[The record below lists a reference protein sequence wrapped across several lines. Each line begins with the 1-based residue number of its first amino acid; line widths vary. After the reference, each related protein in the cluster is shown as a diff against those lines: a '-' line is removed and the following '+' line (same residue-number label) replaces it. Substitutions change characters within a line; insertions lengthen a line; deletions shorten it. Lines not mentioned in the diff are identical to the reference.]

1 MENPDGPGADLA
13 KPLLVFDGDCHFCR
27 RWIARWNEITTD
39 RVDYRPLQAAAAD
52 FPHIPR
58 AEFEREVKLI
68 EPDGRMHGGA
78 AAVFQV
84 LAVGNGAAVYRLAQW
99 LYVNV
104 AVFRVV
110 TELAYHFVARHR
122 MLFSTVTRWLWGGD
136 VRAPTYFTART
147 WYLRGLGLVY
157 FFAFLSLRVQVDGL
171 IGKDGILPF
180 HLLLDA
186 ARKQVGALAG
196 CYYLPTLFWVI
207 GAGDG
212 ALHFVCNAGMILAAL
227 LLADLAPAVC
237 LGCLW
242 LCYLSLVTA
251 GQTFLGFQW
260 DILLLEA
267 GFLSLFVAP
276 LRLQPRWGRAAAGP
290 PAPLPRT
297 GVFLLRWL
305 LFRLMLMSGVVKL
318 TSGDETWRNFSSL
331 YYHYETQPLPTWVG
345 WYAYQLPH
353 WFQTGSVGFVFVAEL
368 LAPFL
373 IFGPRRVRLAGFIL
387 LALLQGLIA
396 LTGNYGFFNL
406 LTLLLCVL
414 LLDDR
419 QWPRWLSRRP
429 EVDPRTKRP
438 PQQGHRWPVWLLV
451 PVAAVYL
458 FFGSVLV
465 WQACFPET
473 HLSPLLAVA
482 YEDTYGVIE
491 PFHTLN
497 GYGLFSVMTRER
509 PEIVVEGS
517 NDREHWLAYSF
528 EWKPGDLSRAPRFV
542 APHMPR
548 LDWQMWFAALG
559 TYRDNRWFMQ
569 FMARLL
575 EGSSAVTGLLGANP
589 FPGAPP
595 RYVRAVVYDYHFT
608 DLATRRRTGQWWRRE
623 LRGPYC
629 PELSLKDQAEP

>member
-1 MENPDGPGADLA
+1 MDNSDRPGAALA
-13 KPLLVFDGDCHFCR
+13 KPLMVYDGDCHFCR

-58 AEFEREVKLI
+58 EEFAREVKLI
-68 EPDGRMHGGA
+68 EPDGRVFGGA
-78 AAVFQV
+78 GAVFRV
-84 LAVGNGAAVYRLAQW
+84 LAEANGAAVYQLARW

-104 AVFRVV
+104 AIFRAV
-110 TELAYHFVARHR
+110 TEAAYHFVARHR
-122 MLFSTVTRWLWGGD
+122 TLFSTATRWLWGED

-147 WYLRGLGLVY
+147 WYLRLLGLVY
-157 FFAFLSLRVQVDGL
+157 FLAFLSLRVQVDGL

-186 ARKQVGALAG
+186 VRKQAGTLAG
-196 CYYLPTLFWVI
+196 AYYSPTLCWLI
-207 GAGDG
+207 GASDG
-212 ALHFVCNAGMILAAL
+212 ALHGLCDAGVILAVL
-227 LLADLAPAVC
+227 LVADIAPAVC
-237 LGCLW
+237 LGLLW
-242 LCYLSLVTA
+242 LCYLSLFTA
-251 GQTFLGFQW
+251 GQTFLGFQC
-260 DILLLEA
+260 DLLLLEA

-276 LRLQPRWGRAAAGP
+276 LRLLPRWGRADAAP
-290 PAPLPRT
+290 PDPLPRT

-318 TSGDETWRNFSSL
+318 TSGDETWRDFSSL

-345 WYAYQLPH
+345 WYAHQLPH
-353 WFQTGSVGFVFVAEL
+353 WFQTFSVGFVFLAEL

-373 IFGPRRVRLAGFIL
+373 IFGPRRVRLVGCLL

-406 LTLLLCVL
+406 LTLALCVL
-414 LLDDR
+414 LVDDL
-419 QWPRWLSRRP
+419 QWPRSWSRRLA
-429 EVDPRTKRP
+429 VDLQTKHP
-438 PQQGHRWPVWLLV
+438 PQRGRRWPVWVLA
-451 PVAAVYL
+451 PVAAGYL
-458 FFGSVLV
+458 FFGSVLL

-473 HLSPLLAVA
+473 HLSPVLALA
-482 YEDTYGVIE
+482 YDDTYGVIE
-491 PFHTLN
+491 PFRLLN
-497 GYGLFSVMTRER
+497 GYGLFSEMTRER

-528 EWKPGDLSRAPRFV
+528 RWKPGDLGRAPRFV
-542 APHMPR
+542 APYQPR

-559 TYRDNRWFMQ
+559 TYRENRWFVQ

-575 EGSSAVTGLLGANP
+575 EGSASVTSLLADNP
-589 FPGAPP
+589 FPDAPP
-595 RYVRAVVYDYHFT
+595 RYVRALVYDYHFT
-608 DLATRRRTGQWWRRE
+608 DLATRRRTGRWRRRE

-629 PELSLKDQAEP
+629 PELSLKD